1 MFFASKIL
9 DLNTWLLDLATTILD
24 QDTWI
29 PPVHVA
35 AYLGSVQLGRLGC
48 KDGGSGGPQRGG
60 REGGKSRQITGLAR
74 ILNRVMALMIGSIT
88 LQPPDHKTSADQT
101 ADIDQM

>member
-9 DLNTWLLDLATTILD
+9 DLNTWLLDPGTQILDLGSQILD
-24 QDTWI
+24 QGTWI

-48 KDGGSGGPQRGG
+48 KDGGGGEGQVKANHGFGTDPQQSDGADD
-60 REGGKSRQITGLAR
+60 QI
-74 ILNRVMALMIGSIT
+74 
-88 LQPPDHKTSADQT
+88 DHT
-101 ADIDQM
+101 ATP

>member
-1 MFFASKIL
+1 MEKI
-9 DLNTWLLDLATTILD
+9 DLFVLINL
-24 QDTWI
+24 
-29 PPVHVA
+29 
-35 AYLGSVQLGRLGC
+35 
-48 KDGGSGGPQRGG
+48 
-60 REGGKSRQITGLAR
+60 EGLAAKLRRRRANHGFGTVR

>member
-1 MFFASKIL
+1 VFFASKIL
-9 DLNTWLLDLATTILD
+9 DLNTWLLDPGTQILDLGSQILD
-24 QDTWI
+24 QGTWI

-48 KDGGSGGPQRGG
+48 KDGGGER
-60 REGGKSRQITGLAR
+60 GKSRQITGLAR